1 MFSKHNFINHK
12 IYKMKRFHAFIM
24 LLALGSA
31 TFMGCHPGRS
41 VTKSILGGGTGV
53 GGTVVKTVG
62 TVVGLILLSK
72 LIKSVMKTV
81 TGSIAFDNLS
91 QNENFKNNFNEDTK
105 LSSFAQNDFLKTA
118 LQVLVAEHYKIP
130 LTTVVNN
137 YAGLNTVGDLATFIG
152 ENGSAKALTE
162 IK

>member
-1 MFSKHNFINHK
+1 
-12 IYKMKRFHAFIM
+12 MKRFHAFIM
-24 LLALGSA
+24 LVALGTA
-31 TFMGCHPGRS
+31 TFTGCMPGRNA
-41 VTKSILGGGTGV
+41 TKGILGGGTGV

-72 LIKSVMKTV
+72 IINSVLKTV
-81 TGSIAFDNLS
+81 TGSKSFESLS
-91 QNENFKNNFNEDTK
+91 QNENFKNSFNEDTK

-118 LQVLVAEHYKIP
+118 LQVLVAQHYQIP

-137 YAGLNTVGDLATFIG
+137 YAGLQTVGDLSTFIG
-152 ENGSAKALTE
+152 KNASARVLTE

>member
-1 MFSKHNFINHK
+1 
-12 IYKMKRFHAFIM
+12 MKRFHAFIM
-24 LLALGSA
+24 LLVLGSA

-72 LIKSVMKTV
+72 LIKSVLKTV
-81 TGSIAFDNLS
+81 TGTKAFANLS
-91 QNENFKNNFNEDTK
+91 QDENFTNNFNEDTK
-105 LSSFAQNDFLKTA
+105 LNSFAKNDFLKTA
-118 LQVLVAEHYKIP
+118 LQVVVAQHGQIP

-137 YAGLNTVGDLATFIG
+137 YSGLNTVGDLSSFVG
-152 ENGSAKALTE
+152 ENASPEVLKG

>member
-1 MFSKHNFINHK
+1 
-12 IYKMKRFHAFIM
+12 M
-24 LLALGSA
+24 LLAMSSA
-31 TFMGCHPGRS
+31 TFIGCHPGRS

-72 LIKSVMKTV
+72 LLKSVMKTV
-81 TGSIAFDNLS
+81 TGGKAFES
-91 QNENFKNNFNEDTK
+91 FAQNENFKANFNEDTK
-105 LSSFAQNDFLKTA
+105 LNSFAQNDFTKAA
-118 LQVLVAEHYKIP
+118 LQVLVAQHYQIP

-137 YAGLNTVGDLATFIG
+137 YASLNTAGDLATFVG
-152 ENGSAKALTE
+152 ENGSAKVLAE